1 MLLKFVFLFSQ
12 MAIFAYF
19 VIGPTY
25 CHKFRMSKP
34 DILRATFSKKQAD
47 PVMCSFWVS
56 YVN

>member
-25 CHKFRMSKP
+25 CHKFGMSKT
-34 DILRATFSKKQAD
+34 LRANFSKKQAD
-47 PVMCSFWVS
+47 PVMCSSWVS
-56 YVN
+56 YVK